1 MITRGAFTFSILHSI
16 FATRENGEKLHIFSC
31 DLSEET
37 SKRNNLHQVHMDQ
50 HNKNSIALTSY
61 LHRK

>member
-1 MITRGAFTFSILHSI
+1 MIIPGAFTFSFLHSI
-16 FATRENGEKLHIFSC
+16 FAAIENGEKVHSFSC

-37 SKRNNLHQVHMDQ
+37 SKRNNPHQVHMDQ
-50 HNKNSIALTSY
+50 YNKNSTALTSY